1 MFRLLLAILAACFAT
16 VARAE
21 PVPVSHKAIEAGWKQ
36 AECSVELKDEKE
48 RDGEDLGNGLKLV
61 EVYCWRAAYQAGSIL
76 FAVDPKKPDDAR
88 LLRFQ
93 TWNGKRFEPTFS
105 LTDPSYDPKTKKLSS
120 AHKGRGVGDCGSIG
134 NWAWSGA
141 EFKMTAYWNKD
152 KCDGKAFDTA
162 KRWQVFPKRQ

>member
-1 MFRLLLAILAACFAT
+1 MFRLLVVILAACFVTAT
-16 VARAE
+16 HAE

-61 EVYCWRAAYQAGSIL
+61 EVTCWRAAYQAGSIL
-76 FAVDPKKPDDAR
+76 FAVDPKKPDEAR

-93 TWNGKRFEPTFS
+93 TWNGKKFEPAFS
-105 LTDPSYDPKTKKLSS
+105 LTDPSYDPKTKKLTS

-134 NWAWSGA
+134 NWAWSGS

-152 KCDGKAFDTA
+152 KCDGKEFDTA
-162 KRWQVFPKRQ
+162 KRWQVFPKR

>member
-1 MFRLLLAILAACFAT
+1 MTRLLAALFGASI
-16 VARAE
+16 VAAAHAE
-21 PVPVSHKAIEAGWKQ
+21 SVPVAHKAIEAGWKQ

-93 TWNGKRFEPTFS
+93 TWNGKKFEPTFS
-105 LTDPSYDPKTKKLSS
+105 LTDP
-120 AHKGRGVGDCGSIG
+120 
-134 NWAWSGA
+134 
-141 EFKMTAYWNKD
+141 
-152 KCDGKAFDTA
+152 
-162 KRWQVFPKRQ
+162 